1 MRITKKRYLQSFL
14 IVTVVLAIV
23 RLLFP
28 SIAKDRAAQTVA
40 REKETADSV
49 NVRSE
54 AAQDG
59 QTVAQADAGAD
70 TDRVVL
76 EGTYLSKLTPSPMP
90 PLRYPAGVSPFFK
103 SDGSLRRTPIYSVP
117 GYQRTFEDQQD
128 VQLLSASKWGIRPV
142 QNREEAVRRKSGLVF
157 VGSIPYVYID
167 KLHSSIPY
175 LVPRASILLQDI
187 GRSYFD
193 SLTMKGIPL
202 HKIIVTSVLR
212 SKDDVQRLRGHN
224 GNATQ
229 NSCHLYGTTFDVCY
243 NRYKTVEPPGEQRR
257 AVRNDTLKY
266 ILAEVLRDMREE
278 KRCYVKYEVNQGC
291 FHITV
296 R

>member
-157 VGSIPYVYID
+157 VGSNPYVYID

-212 SKDDVQRLRGHN
+212 SKDDVERLRGHN

-257 AVRNDTLKY
+257 VVRNDTLKY

>member
-40 REKETADSV
+40 REKETVDSV

-157 VGSIPYVYID
+157 VGSNPYVYID

-243 NRYKTVEPPGEQRR
+243 NRYKTVEPPGVQRR